1 MGPDPEEMKLEAR
14 KQFLTLGNLKL
25 KKGRNKV
32 TSDGDLA
39 SYLLQ
44 GKQGKSNLCKWAT
57 CTTTSEVAGHADS
70 CTCKIPVE
78 EQKSEIARTP
88 SVQRQDRSF

>member
-1 MGPDPEEMKLEAR
+1 MGPDPEEMKLKAR

-44 GKQGKSNLCKWAT
+44 VKQGKSNLCKWAT
-57 CTTTSEVAGHADS
+57 CTTMSEVAGRAD
-70 CTCKIPVE
+70 C
-78 EQKSEIARTP
+78 RT
-88 SVQRQDRSF
+88 